1 MDAIKR
7 DRSNLFWSEWETVT
21 ERTRHLL
28 KRHTGHS
35 IMLTVDPCALS
46 YAKRQYKYQH
56 KRKAADCANSQDR
69 RKGGSIWQLSTP
81 NHTTIR
87 KGKQMNEER
96 TITISTEEYAE
107 LMMCRTRL
115 NILATYAEQN
125 ERTSYLDREFIAL
138 IIGAKR
144 KEEKA

>member
-1 MDAIKR
+1 
-7 DRSNLFWSEWETVT
+7 
-21 ERTRHLL
+21 
-28 KRHTGHS
+28 
-35 IMLTVDPCALS
+35 
-46 YAKRQYKYQH
+46 
-56 KRKAADCANSQDR
+56 
-69 RKGGSIWQLSTP
+69 
-81 NHTTIR
+81 
-87 KGKQMNEER
+87 MNEER

>member
-1 MDAIKR
+1 
-7 DRSNLFWSEWETVT
+7 
-21 ERTRHLL
+21 
-28 KRHTGHS
+28 
-35 IMLTVDPCALS
+35 
-46 YAKRQYKYQH
+46 
-56 KRKAADCANSQDR
+56 
-69 RKGGSIWQLSTP
+69 
-81 NHTTIR
+81 
-87 KGKQMNEER
+87 MNEER

-138 IIGAKR
+138 ILGVKR